1 MEGAGEI
8 AESTTGGSMGFSAVS
23 LEELLA
29 DFESTTAKWKG
40 FFAANPAAA
49 DVATDIAGSGTIGG
63 LVSHIYM
70 AAVRSSE
77 RLLGEPFTDLKG
89 TARNLAGAWE
99 LESRAVANLRQFL
112 DGANDAALDEVL
124 RFQTKIAGEI
134 AVSRRKL
141 CLHIFVHA
149 MRHWAQI
156 GTIVR
161 QQGYP
166 PDWGQDILFSSAI
179 R

>member
-1 MEGAGEI
+1 MNH
-8 AESTTGGSMGFSAVS
+8 TAVTF
-23 LEELLA
+23 EDLLA
-29 DFESTTAKWKG
+29 DFELTTAKWKG

-77 RLLGEPFTDLKG
+77 RLLGEPFSDFKG
-89 TARNLAGAWE
+89 TARNLAGAWD
-99 LESRAVANLRQFL
+99 LERKATANLRRFL
-112 DGANDAALDEVL
+112 ATANDEALDEVL
-124 RFQTKIAGEI
+124 RFMTKAAGEV

-161 QQGYP
+161 QHGYP
-166 PDWGQDILFSSAI
+166 PDWAQDVLFSSAI
-179 R
+179 Q

>member
-8 AESTTGGSMGFSAVS
+8 AESTTGGSMGLSAVS
-23 LEELLA
+23 IEELLA

-49 DVATDIAGSGTIGG
+49 DVATDIAGSDTIGG

-77 RLLGEPFTDLKG
+77 RLLGEPLGDFKG

-99 LESRAVANLRQFL
+99 LERKATANLQRFL
-112 DGANDAALDEVL
+112 ATANDAALDEVL
-124 RFQTKIAGEI
+124 RFTTKAAGEV

-141 CLHIFVHA
+141 CLHIFVHTI
-149 MRHWAQI
+149 RHWAQI

-166 PDWGQDILFSSAI
+166 PDWAQDVLFSPAI